1 MKMNLNMD
9 QDNKQVQATLFIIKN
24 GWPTYPAS
32 RSAEQ
37 AILDSLFNMEFT
49 LILDV
54 EQVIDEDKVVRPATT
69 VADFFHLMKEMVKIE
84 EMSEASL
91 KFIHDVVGKTPDEEL
106 SLAAFLTAALAKQA
120 YERPF
125 VDEDMAREIDAA
137 ISWIDE
143 YVKYNTW
150 REQVSA
156 ALAKE

>member
-1 MKMNLNMD
+1 MN
-9 QDNKQVQATLFIIKN
+9 QVEATVFIIKN
-24 GWPTYPAS
+24 GWPVFPAG

-37 AILDSLFNMEFT
+37 SIVDTLFNMDFS

-54 EQVIDEDKVVRPATT
+54 EQVIDDDKVVRPATT
-69 VADFFHLMKEMVKIE
+69 VADFFHLMKEMVEIK

-91 KFIHDVVGKTPDEEL
+91 KFIHDVVGKTPNEEL

-125 VDEDMAREIDAA
+125 VDNEMALEIDAA

>member
-1 MKMNLNMD
+1 MKMKVNSGTAMD
-9 QDNKQVQATLFIIKN
+9 QVQATLFIIKN
-24 GWPTYPAS
+24 GWPIYPVKQNV
-32 RSAEQ
+32 EQ
-37 AILDSLFNMEFT
+37 SIRETLFNMEFT

-54 EQVIDEDKVVRPATT
+54 EQVIDDDKVVRPATT
-69 VADFFHLMKEMVKIE
+69 VADFFHLMKEMVEIV

-125 VDEDMAREIDAA
+125 VDEDMAREIDEA